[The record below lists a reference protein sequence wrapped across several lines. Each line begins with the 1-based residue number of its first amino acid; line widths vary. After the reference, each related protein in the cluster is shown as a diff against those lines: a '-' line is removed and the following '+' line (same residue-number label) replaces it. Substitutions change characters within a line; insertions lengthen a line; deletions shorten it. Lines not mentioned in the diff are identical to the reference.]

1 MKMTFKFSNG
11 RKCWKFAKGVRERK
25 KKWANVDVSRDGT
38 EWMENLLGYPPDS
51 NCWKPFSREIAKKYT
66 RDISI
71 SQVKAKAVRD
81 FLVIEVLSIENF
93 AWVCV
98 WVSFGPRASLS
109 RQWQLK

>member
-1 MKMTFKFSNG
+1 MTFKFSNG

-25 KKWANVDVSRDGT
+25 KNERTSMCRVT
-38 EWMENLLGYPPDS
+38 ERNGWKIYWEIWISFIFSPDS

-109 RQWQLK
+109 RQ

>member
-1 MKMTFKFSNG
+1 MDGKFIGKFGYLSFFPPIPTVGNPFRG
-11 RKCWKFAKGVRERK
+11 RSRK
-25 KKWANVDVSRDGT
+25 N
-38 EWMENLLGYPPDS
+38 
-51 NCWKPFSREIAKKYT
+51 T

-109 RQWQLK
+109 RQ